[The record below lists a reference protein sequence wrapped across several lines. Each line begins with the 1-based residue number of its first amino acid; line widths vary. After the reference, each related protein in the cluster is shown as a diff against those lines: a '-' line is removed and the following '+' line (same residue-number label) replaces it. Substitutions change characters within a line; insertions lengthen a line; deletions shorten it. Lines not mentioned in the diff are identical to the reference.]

1 VALVISL
8 AACFSSPG
16 VWAQATGMQAV
27 HGAATV
33 STQGNLT
40 TITTQNGAGSA
51 HSALNWQSFGVA
63 AGSTTQFL
71 QPSATSTSINRVLG
85 NNPSAIFG
93 NLSSNGR
100 LVLVNPS
107 GIAVG
112 AGAVVDTAGFT
123 ASTLGM
129 TQSDAVAGRLRFG
142 SAGAVG
148 AAAGLSVDGRILA
161 RSGDI
166 VLIAPHVQAGAA
178 ALIES
183 PNGATVLAA
192 GQKLE
197 LTGRGLEGIHLELQA
212 PDNQAINLGHLSG
225 DAVGVFAGTLKHS
238 GQISAQAVSVQG
250 GKVVLQAAGDTLV
263 SGSIKASA
271 LDAKGG
277 NIDVLGQ
284 RVALQAGASL
294 DASGAAGGGNVRVG
308 GDFQG
313 RNPDVVNAT
322 QTHFDRDATI
332 RADATESGQGGR
344 VIVWADDQ
352 TRGDGTISARGGAL
366 GGDGGFVEVSGKHR
380 LAFNATVDTR
390 APLGKTGTL
399 MLDPDDITITSGPV
413 DSYTAPV
420 MFADAPATLDLDVS
434 TIDSATSNVVL
445 QANNDIN
452 INASVN
458 IGLAGIGFSAE
469 AGGYVNVN
477 QSITTNGGA
486 VSLTAGAA
494 GAAPA
499 PSEGALYVN
508 GAINTNG
515 GNISLHSNLSDVG
528 GNATYIAAPLNAG
541 TGAVN
546 ISGQRVDVVGT
557 AALIE
562 GQTIN
567 INTTAANGNISIEGV
582 TLNSVN
588 GLWIAATGA
597 ESDVTVSDS
606 TLTVSGAGDLQLI
619 AEQGSV
625 DATSVMASASSGDI
639 LISGGA
645 TSAAQYGSGVY
656 LSGGSFIASGA
667 VTIDGSTIQS
677 YANGVEISDDIT
689 LSSSAG
695 TSILGLSLAP
705 SDAGNGVRIS
715 IGDGFVGLTGSG
727 ALIAIGQTN
736 GNYSGVSVYD
746 TINRTGG
753 DIVLQ
758 GSAVGSGG
766 NAVDISYSDIYS
778 NGSDVIIEGTGGN
791 GASVSIGGSFIDSGG
806 GNVDVTGGHAGEAN
820 YGVSLIDSSTIHAGA
835 GNLTVSGTS
844 QAKGVFIESFSGGM
858 TYSGANV
865 AITGTTSAGSG
876 YPAVYID
883 NETLSATNSLNIT
896 ANNGDLVV
904 YGGTISTSGSGGLTL
919 RATGGSPLPAR
930 IDIDSSSFVGNV
942 GGGTSEVKL
951 IADRMELG
959 SAISSGAGARTVIHS
974 NSTNRAVSLGGADE
988 AGTLNLTSAELDQI
1002 YASALVIGWNDQ
1014 AGGISIDGA
1023 VAPSQLTTL
1032 SLINNQLS
1040 GPGISQVA
1048 PLTIPNLNVD
1058 ARTVSLSDN
1067 TNQISLVS
1075 GRYYAGSLDVRSSTG
1090 MSVGTVDGVGGIVGS
1105 TTGSLFVQ
1113 AGGLLVV
1120 DRNVSASSGSVTL
1133 IGDSIALAS
1142 GKTIQGSAVTL
1153 DALGTGNLSLEQG
1166 TVDAPSI
1173 TVRNAGAVLFGNI
1186 SASTGLTINNISG
1199 TVGQQAGTSVDV
1211 GMLSADFVSGALVL
1225 DETANQFASLGTL
1238 SSLSGGLDLVD
1249 NTGGLNIADSVS
1261 AGGPIRLRT
1270 VGDINQSGFIN
1281 SSAAGDAIV
1290 LAAGGNYHNNAGA
1303 SALSAGSGR
1312 WIVYSTSPADNT
1324 FGGLMS
1330 GETAVYNATIAG
1342 NAPGTIAAGNRY
1354 VFSQQPS
1361 VTVTADTQS
1370 RVYDGTATFS
1380 APTKTAVGLV
1390 DAALYG
1396 NVFTQD
1402 TLSGE
1407 LEISAPS
1414 RHVGTYA
1421 INQGTLLGPA
1431 GYAFN
1436 YVPADVTVTQRPLST
1451 WNGLAGDGLWSSAG
1465 NWDALPDASNVQ
1477 AVSIPVG
1484 ASVAYDLPGTTNLQT
1499 LTSSGDLTMA
1509 NGNLSI
1515 GSALNALSFSQSAG
1529 NLNGAGSLNVGGSFS
1544 QTGGV
1549 INLGGSV
1556 AIAQTSGNLVV
1567 GTIIASGITL
1577 AANAGNIAQ
1586 GGYLSSTGLVT
1597 AQSQSGIALT
1607 HAGNQF
1613 NSFAGNVTGT
1623 GHIDLTNTGALDLV
1637 QLTTADGGITVNNTG
1652 GVVTQGAVNATGG
1665 QVSITANSPLTVG
1678 AGGVSATGNIN
1689 LAATNMTSTGNMVLN
1704 GSVNSSGGSVT
1715 MNAANDLTQNGAVAG
1730 ATGISATAGNTI
1742 SFGGSASSMGTPQSY
1757 MAGGSPV
1764 SAPGSPAPAPTPP
1777 AI

>member
-1 VALVISL
+1 MPNPRSDRRFASAHRAVAASPAVSGHRPVALVISL

-951 IADRMELG
+951 IADRLELG
-959 SAISSGAGARTVIHS
+959 GAISSGAGARTVIHS
-974 NSTNRAVSLGGADE
+974 NSTNRAVSLGGTDE
-988 AGTLNLTSAELDQI
+988 DGTLNLTSAELDQI

-1048 PLTIPNLNVD
+1048 PLTIANLNVD

-1120 DRNVSASSGSVTL
+1120 DRQCVRFVGVGDADRRQHCPSERHHHSG
-1133 IGDSIALAS
+1133 
-1142 GKTIQGSAVTL
+1142 QRC
-1153 DALGTGNLSLEQG
+1153 DAGCLGYGHVEVWSRARWTRRRSPCATQ
-1166 TVDAPSI
+1166 A
-1173 TVRNAGAVLFGNI
+1173 AVLFGNM
-1186 SASTGLTINNISG
+1186 SASTGLTVNNISG
-1199 TVGQQAGTSVDV
+1199 DC
-1211 GMLSADFVSGALVL
+1211 
-1225 DETANQFASLGTL
+1225 
-1238 SSLSGGLDLVD
+1238 
-1249 NTGGLNIADSVS
+1249 
-1261 AGGPIRLRT
+1261 GP
-1270 VGDINQSGFIN
+1270 
-1281 SSAAGDAIV
+1281 A
-1290 LAAGGNYHNNAGA
+1290 
-1303 SALSAGSGR
+1303 
-1312 WIVYSTSPADNT
+1312 
-1324 FGGLMS
+1324 
-1330 GETAVYNATIAG
+1330 
-1342 NAPGTIAAGNRY
+1342 
-1354 VFSQQPS
+1354 
-1361 VTVTADTQS
+1361 
-1370 RVYDGTATFS
+1370 
-1380 APTKTAVGLV
+1380 
-1390 DAALYG
+1390 
-1396 NVFTQD
+1396 
-1402 TLSGE
+1402 
-1407 LEISAPS
+1407 S
-1414 RHVGTYA
+1414 RHVGGCGHA
-1421 INQGTLLGPA
+1421 ERRLCVWGVGIGRNCQPVCQPRHL
-1431 GYAFN
+1431 
-1436 YVPADVTVTQRPLST
+1436 VV
-1451 WNGLAGDGLWSSAG
+1451 
-1465 NWDALPDASNVQ
+1465 
-1477 AVSIPVG
+1477 AVGWTRSGRQYGG
-1484 ASVAYDLPGTTNLQT
+1484 AEHCR
-1499 LTSSGDLTMA
+1499 
-1509 NGNLSI
+1509 
-1515 GSALNALSFSQSAG
+1515 FSQRRRPHQLAHGGRHQS
-1529 NLNGAGSLNVGGSFS
+1529 VGLH
-1544 QTGGV
+1544 Q
-1549 INLGGSV
+1549 
-1556 AIAQTSGNLVV
+1556 
-1567 GTIIASGITL
+1567 
-1577 AANAGNIAQ
+1577 
-1586 GGYLSSTGLVT
+1586 
-1597 AQSQSGIALT
+1597 
-1607 HAGNQF
+1607 QF
-1613 NSFAGNVTGT
+1613 CRR
-1623 GHIDLTNTGALDLV
+1623 
-1637 QLTTADGGITVNNTG
+1637 
-1652 GVVTQGAVNATGG
+1652 
-1665 QVSITANSPLTVG
+1665 
-1678 AGGVSATGNIN
+1678 
-1689 LAATNMTSTGNMVLN
+1689 
-1704 GSVNSSGGSVT
+1704 
-1715 MNAANDLTQNGAVAG
+1715 
-1730 ATGISATAGNTI
+1730 
-1742 SFGGSASSMGTPQSY
+1742 
-1757 MAGGSPV
+1757 
-1764 SAPGSPAPAPTPP
+1764 
-1777 AI
+1777 